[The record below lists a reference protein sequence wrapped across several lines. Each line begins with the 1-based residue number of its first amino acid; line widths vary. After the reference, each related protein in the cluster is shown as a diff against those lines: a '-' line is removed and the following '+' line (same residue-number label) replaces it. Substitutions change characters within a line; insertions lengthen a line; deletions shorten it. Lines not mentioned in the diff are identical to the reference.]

1 MAEKFAAIFLNF
13 PREPP
18 GPALSNL
25 PTSHHTMGA
34 VLILTPV
41 IISAWPALA
50 TAVASAA
57 ASLGYTAVKSVGEK
71 ETESFASMK
80 SGLAIDVPNSQVL
93 TDQLGLDEM
102 LSFTRDGVTVTIRR
116 DERGKAALHV
126 NGTGHHQDELKR
138 LGEEMSQRLVRDYVY
153 QQLKHEMQSRNFTL
167 VEETEDETHA
177 IHMTVRQW
185 DH

>member
-1 MAEKFAAIFLNF
+1 
-13 PREPP
+13 
-18 GPALSNL
+18 
-25 PTSHHTMGA
+25 MGA

-41 IISAWPALA
+41 IVSAWPALA

-57 ASLGYTAVKSVGEK
+57 ASLGYTAVKEAGGK
-71 ETESFASMK
+71 EVDQFASMK
-80 SGLAIDVPNSQVL
+80 TGLAIEVPNSEVL
-93 TDQLGLDEM
+93 TDQLGLDET

-126 NGTGHHQDELKR
+126 NGSGHAHDELKR

-167 VEETEDETHA
+167 VEETEDETNA
-177 IHMTVRQW
+177 IHMTVRHW